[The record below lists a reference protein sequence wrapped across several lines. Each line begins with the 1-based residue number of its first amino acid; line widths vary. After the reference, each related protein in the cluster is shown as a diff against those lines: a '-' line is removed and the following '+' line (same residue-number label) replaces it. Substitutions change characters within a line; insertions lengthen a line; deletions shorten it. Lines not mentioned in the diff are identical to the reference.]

1 MGLLRGPE
9 SSTAELDGLL
19 GTTADGDGFESGK
32 G

>member
-19 GTTADGDGFESGK
+19 GTTAWDGFESGK